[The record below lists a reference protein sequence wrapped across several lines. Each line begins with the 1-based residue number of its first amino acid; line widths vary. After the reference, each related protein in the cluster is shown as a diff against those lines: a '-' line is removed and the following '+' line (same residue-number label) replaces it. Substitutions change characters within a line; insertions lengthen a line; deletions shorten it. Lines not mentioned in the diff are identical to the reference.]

1 MSSSAEAVNIAE
13 DISILFLLHQ
23 VVELPTSHAVTPPK
37 GHRPTEYSLP
47 FEKERDL
54 TIILAYIS
62 CIRDNPTRVPALCI
76 KENKAAK
83 QLHILFA
90 VNASNAADEGVL
102 PEIQTRFQ
110 KLFKLLFSVPTCNSF
125 RREELSLKTP
135 LPFPADMAF
144 PFLLADRAEED
155 IFAEIVSMCTTRI
168 LERLR
173 IIHQQDKPPIE
184 THLLDAIRIL
194 SQKSPI
200 FTDAAKDLVHKLNL
214 WNKHQTTSELIKVVE
229 SAHHLSK
236 IPDLATLLDHI
247 SNKDMSPTARSGLL
261 NAIKKVARYRIAARI
276 LYRAAK
282 KFPIVQK
289 MNFIPINLPE
299 VAFQKVPATMQD
311 PGRGISEALSR
322 TTLSKRERKRMNLC
336 YGYLKIDQEQASQR
350 FRVQKTQTLHGA
362 KIHAEVQLVFF
373 CEANNF
379 QPPPRVISSSKDACF
394 LCNALIKVHGKYHIP
409 RQHGR
414 LYPGWRLPWFPAP
427 NSVQSRL
434 AKHLEE
440 VISRSVRTM
449 IQSQKRINHPPP
461 NESTAL
467 TVAMSE
473 TTASGND
480 SCPSTSSRSSS
491 PAEAE
496 VPQPVPLHEPREV
509 GASAVRLPT
518 PGSSSLSIANV
529 VKAQCEM
536 ASEPQ
541 KVVDQREHGKVRN
554 SVLPEK
560 AKEVADEGGENGK
573 LMLSGKV
580 EEVAYQEGK
589 KVKSALPGN
598 LEGGAD
604 QGREEGK
611 LASCE
616 NPPEVGDE
624 GGEGKAVAHPGK
636 PPKVP
641 PRPPPKEPPRVFS
654 QQWANLLSP
663 TPNRLIQGTP
673 QVVNVE
679 TNTSSRFYKGGSVG
693 LEIEYSTTG
702 PAEKRVARD
711 LSCNLEWL
719 ATADAEAVRAN
730 NEALI
735 IHAEKLE
742 AEIPIPSS
750 ALGKWYIASKDMMIR
765 VQIE

>member
-1 MSSSAEAVNIAE
+1 MQSLADAVNIAE

-23 VVELPTSHAVTPPK
+23 VVELPTSNAVIPPK

-62 CIRDNPTRVPALCI
+62 CIRDNPNRVPALCI
-76 KENKAAK
+76 RENKASN
-83 QLHILFA
+83 QLDILFA
-90 VNASNAADEGVL
+90 VNASNAADKGVL
-102 PEIQTRFQ
+102 PEVQTRFQ
-110 KLFKLLFSVPTCNSF
+110 ELFKLLSSVPTCKPL
-125 RREELSLKTP
+125 RGEEFCLKSP
-135 LPFPADMAF
+135 LTFPADMML
-144 PFLLADRAEED
+144 PFWLADNAEKD

-168 LERLR
+168 LEPT
-173 IIHQQDKPPIE
+173 QE

-194 SQKSPI
+194 SQKSPT
-200 FTDAAKDLVHKLNL
+200 FADAAKDLVHKINL

-236 IPDLATLLDHI
+236 ILDLATLLDHI

-261 NAIKKVARYRIAARI
+261 NAIKKLARYRTAARI

-289 MNFIPINLPE
+289 MNFIPVNLPE
-299 VAFQKVPATMQD
+299 VAFQKVPATMQA
-311 PGRGISEALSR
+311 PGRRISEALSR
-322 TTLSKRERKRMNLC
+322 TTLSKRERKRMNIC
-336 YGYLKIDQEQASQR
+336 YGCLKTDQETANKR
-350 FRVQKTQTLHGA
+350 FRDQKMQTLGES

-373 CEANNF
+373 CETNDF

-427 NSVQSRL
+427 NSIQSKL

-440 VISRSVRTM
+440 VISGSIKTM

-473 TTASGND
+473 TTASLNG

-496 VPQPVPLHEPREV
+496 VLQPVPLHEPGEV

-518 PGSSSLSIANV
+518 PGSPSLSIANV
-529 VKAQCEM
+529 AKAQREL

-541 KVVDQREHGKVRN
+541 KVVDQGEHGKEGN
-554 SVLPEK
+554 SVLRGK
-560 AKEVADEGGENGK
+560 AKEVADQGGENGK
-573 LMLSGKV
+573 LMLSGKA
-580 EEVAYQEGK
+580 EEAAYQEGK
-589 KVKSALPGN
+589 KVKTALPVN

-611 LASCE
+611 LVSPE
-616 NPPEVGDE
+616 NPPKVGDE
-624 GGEGKAVAHPGK
+624 GGEGKAVAPPGK

-654 QQWANLLSP
+654 QRWANLSSP
-663 TPNRLIQGTP
+663 TPNRLVQGKP

-679 TNTSSRFYKGGSVG
+679 ANTSSRFYKGGSVG

-702 PAEKRVARD
+702 PAEKRAARD

-719 ATADAEAVRAN
+719 ATADAEAVRADK
-730 NEALI
+730 EALI

-750 ALGKWYIASKDMMIR
+750 ALGKWYIVSKDMMIR